1 MLSCCADPHAPLP
14 TDVASTKGGGG
25 GGGNVQCPASAAMGL
40 RHAVLRTAPDSAPA
54 TGPAAAAEGV
64 AFKVGDGVSA
74 NYRGEG
80 MWYKGTVAKVN
91 ANGTYKIAYDDGDSE
106 RSVGAALVR
115 SGRRCSRRLNGSDP
129 TPPPRAEKRRRTAR
143 ESQAVTSH

>member
-1 MLSCCADPHAPLP
+1 M
-14 TDVASTKGGGG
+14 
-25 GGGNVQCPASAAMGL
+25 QCPAKGL

-91 ANGTYKIAYDDGDSE
+91 ANGE
-106 RSVGAALVR
+106 RQR
-115 SGRRCSRRLNGSDP
+115 GRGRM
-129 TPPPRAEKRRRTAR
+129 PP
-143 ESQAVTSH
+143 